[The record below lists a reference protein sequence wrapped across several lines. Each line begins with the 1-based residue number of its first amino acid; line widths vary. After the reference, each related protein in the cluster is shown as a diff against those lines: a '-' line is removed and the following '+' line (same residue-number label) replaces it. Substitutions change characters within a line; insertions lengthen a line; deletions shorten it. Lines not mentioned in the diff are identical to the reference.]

1 MRKPLLFFVLS
12 SLILLFLYS
21 AGCRRA
27 GVWLVRDEMPLHADA
42 MVILMGSFAERV
54 AHGVDLYST
63 GKADRMII
71 VEESMGSY
79 RELTGRGVP
88 IISHSSQAGSAA
100 LKLGVPADSIIL
112 LPGDARSTLSEA
124 MIVRKYLKDISSID
138 TIILVS
144 SPAHLRRASIIFKNA
159 FRNLP
164 EPVFVGCSPSAYSSF
179 SPDKWWRRKED
190 IQTVLTEYLK
200 TGSFLLIEKRQL
212 KSQ

>member
-1 MRKPLLFFVLS
+1 
-12 SLILLFLYS
+12 
-21 AGCRRA
+21 
-27 GVWLVRDEMPLHADA
+27 
-42 MVILMGSFAERV
+42 
-54 AHGVDLYST
+54 
-63 GKADRMII
+63 
-71 VEESMGSY
+71 MGSY

-88 IISHSSQAGSAA
+88 IISNSSQARSAA
-100 LKLGVPADSIIL
+100 IKLGVPADSIIL

-200 TGSFLLIEKRQL
+200 TGSFLLNLIQTTDKVSKKSMEKIMSGVKIGRKACGVSYL
-212 KSQ
+212 